1 MPLTALNSNIVLF
14 FYHPKFNSIQP
25 SIDVHIGTR
34 AGLCMFYLF
43 LLLLSPAACEWVIW
57 LCSHND
63 RLWCTVTRTSAS
75 FTTSHVV
82 FWFHFLLLAESRPC
96 ARNWPHQA
104 TSGRLTADSR
114 ARVKGKFRYVT
125 TLCVFVCEYALHLMH
140 ACGRA
145 FAHKNPCEY
154 LLILHYISRS

>member
-82 FWFHFLLLAESRPC
+82 FLISFSVIGGEPTVCTQLA
-96 ARNWPHQA
+96 A
-104 TSGRLTADSR
+104 SGRLTADSR